1 MVRSSTFL
9 VYLQSVIPGQE
20 HKSHIR
26 KTTLL
31 VFLRYPPPLFCVGG
45 HLVQERQFV
54 LSLTLFLPTDVSFIA
69 EYKSLN
75 FDRHSESLYS
85 EHKFTTSS
93 CRFLYSD
100 NILQNTILFEAA
112 FLVISG

>member
-9 VYLQSVIPGQE
+9 VYLQSVMPGQE

-26 KTTLL
+26 KPKLL
-31 VFLRYPPPLFCVGG
+31 VFLRYRPPLFCVGG

-54 LSLTLFLPTDVSFIA
+54 LSLTLFLPKDVAFIA

-75 FDRHSESLYS
+75 FYRHSESLYS

-100 NILQNTILFEAA
+100 KIL
-112 FLVISG
+112 